1 MRTIAIVFEYDGT
14 DFLGWQMQAT
24 GRTVQS
30 VVEGALRML
39 LQEDLRVTA
48 AGRTDTGVHAIGQV
62 AHFKT
67 DSVLS
72 CDRIKRGLNGLLPDD
87 VTVHSAQEVS
97 EGFHA
102 RFSAVERQY
111 RYRILL
117 RSSALQRRYAWFVAY
132 RLEVAALRLACAPLV
147 GLHDFTSFCQT
158 AASEGGAICEIRRL
172 EWTEEEDELRLD
184 IAANRFLHHMVRTL
198 VGTAIEV
205 GRGRWD
211 AERVH
216 RMLEAKDRRLAGP
229 TAPAHG
235 LCLMRVRYPEEYG
248 IQ

>member
-1 MRTIAIVFEYDGT
+1 MEYDGT
-14 DFLGWQMQAT
+14 DFLGWQLQAS

-30 VVEGALRML
+30 VVEGALRTL

-48 AGRTDTGVHAIGQV
+48 AGRTDTGVHAVGQV
-62 AHFKT
+62 AHLTT

-72 CDRIKRGLNGLLPDD
+72 CDRLKRALNGLLPDD

-97 EGFHA
+97 EGFHS

-117 RSSALQRRYAWFVAY
+117 RPSALRRRHTWLVAY
-132 RLEVAALRLACAPLV
+132 RLEVAALRLACAPLAGV
-147 GLHDFTSFCQT
+147 NDFTSFCQT
-158 AASEGGAICEIRRL
+158 AASQGGAICEIRRL
-172 EWTEEEDELRLD
+172 EWIEEEDELRLD
-184 IAANRFLHHMVRTL
+184 ISANRFLHHMVRTI
-198 VGTAIEV
+198 VGTAVEV

-211 AERVH
+211 SERV
-216 RMLEAKDRRLAGP
+216 RQMLEAKDRRLAGP

-235 LCLMRVRYPEEYG
+235 LCLMKVRYPDEYG
-248 IQ
+248 IR

>member
-1 MRTIAIVFEYDGT
+1 MRTIALVFEYDGT

-30 VVEGALRML
+30 VLEGALQTL

-48 AGRTDTGVHAIGQV
+48 AGRTDTGVHAVGQV
-62 AHFKT
+62 AHFTT

-72 CDRIKRGLNGLLPDD
+72 CNRMRLGLNGLLPED
-87 VTVHSAQEVS
+87 VAVHSVQEVS

-117 RSSALQRRYAWFVAY
+117 RPSALRRRHAWFVAY
-132 RLEVAALRLACAPLV
+132 RLEIAALRLACTPLA

-158 AASEGGAICEIRRL
+158 AASQGGALCEIRRL
-172 EWTEEEDELRLD
+172 EWTEDEDELRLD
-184 IAANRFLHHMVRTL
+184 IAANRFLHHMVRTI

-211 AERVH
+211 AERI
-216 RMLEAKDRRLAGP
+216 REMLEAKDRRLAGP

-235 LCLMRVRYPEEYG
+235 LCLTRVGYPEEYG
-248 IQ
+248 IR